1 MKIHMEAVTLLS
13 VLFATATATADD
25 AQQDRRL
32 KPRKSK
38 KAKKSKTDAPTP
50 TPTEEPLI
58 SSTLNFRVVL
68 DADPIVLV
76 PNTDGPP
83 PTSFIGSRSVIT
95 GRALNRDPAGNA
107 FLPVLYTQICTITK
121 GTFPNVIETNNCDIS
136 LCLNAPVIGGCA
148 FYKSGGNFPFTIGQP
163 VPTVIAT
170 KTGGTGVL
178 NFDSG
183 PEFLTISST
192 GTTEAINVDVT
203 VILPRES
210 NERNFMLAA
219 TVPGESQVILHFD
232 DALSVPSSIQHT
244 LNSHVYFSFSL
255 STIGF
260 CPREA
265 YVEGVD
271 ICRELEM
278 AEIEEAMAKMTVQM
292 RRN

>member
-1 MKIHMEAVTLLS
+1 MEAVTLLS
-13 VLFATATATADD
+13 VLFATSSVLAAADVQ
-25 AQQDRRL
+25 QQDRQL
-32 KPRKSK
+32 KPKRSKKSK
-38 KAKKSKTDAPTP
+38 KTDAPTSTPTSTP
-50 TPTEEPLI
+50 TPVETD
-58 SSTLNFRVVL
+58 TLSLRVVL
-68 DADPIVLV
+68 DADPIILA
-76 PNTDGPP
+76 PTTDGGFP
-83 PTSFIGSRSVIT
+83 SFIGSRSVIT
-95 GRALNRDPAGNA
+95 GRALVRN
-107 FLPVLYTQICTITK
+107 FLDFEYTQICTITK

-183 PEFLTISST
+183 PEFLTISSAD
-192 GTTEAINVDVT
+192 TTEAINVAVT
-203 VILPRES
+203 VILPREL

-219 TVPGESQVILHFD
+219 TVP
-232 DALSVPSSIQHT
+232 
-244 LNSHVYFSFSL
+244 
-255 STIGF
+255 GF